1 MMSRRRGGAS
11 GMNGSALAGL
21 ALAGL
26 ALAGL
31 ALAGLALAGLT
42 LGRPALA
49 EEPPGPH
56 AAGRAVY
63 TKWCAPCHDPG
74 VIHPGTNALTVKY
87 QGVKPGVL
95 LEWKDLP
102 PETVSYLVRHGIS
115 VMPQFRKTEIS
126 DADLDAL
133 AKFLSRNTPTH

>member
-1 MMSRRRGGAS
+1 MIRQRGAAGA
-11 GMNGSALAGL
+11 MDGSALTGWL
-21 ALAGL
+21 
-26 ALAGL
+26 
-31 ALAGLALAGLT
+31 LAGLT
-42 LGRPALA
+42 ILGSALIGSA
-49 EEPPGPH
+49 SVLPVHAQTSSDPH

-74 VIHPGTNALTVKY
+74 IMHPGTNALTVKY

-95 LEWKDLP
+95 LEWKDLR
-102 PETVSYLVRHGIS
+102 PETVKQVVRHGIS

-133 AKFLSRNTPTH
+133 AKFLSRNTPVH

>member
-1 MMSRRRGGAS
+1 
-11 GMNGSALAGL
+11 MNGSTLAGL
-21 ALAGL
+21 ALTGL
-26 ALAGL
+26 ALG
-31 ALAGLALAGLT
+31 GS
-42 LGRPALA
+42 ALA
-49 EEPPGPH
+49 EERSDPH

-95 LEWKDLP
+95 LEWKDLL

-115 VMPQFRKTEIS
+115 VMPQFRKTEIG

>member
-1 MMSRRRGGAS
+1 MSRRRRRREAR
-11 GMNGSALAGL
+11 MLRESALTGL

-26 ALAGL
+26 IIGGSVLA
-31 ALAGLALAGLT
+31 
-42 LGRPALA
+42 A
-49 EEPPGPH
+49 EPSDPY

-74 VIHPGTNALTVKY
+74 VIHPGTNALTAKY
-87 QGVKPGVL
+87 QGVKSGVL

-102 PETVSYLVRHGIS
+102 PELVRHLVRNGIS

-133 AKFLSRNTPTH
+133 AKFLSRNTPSH

>member
-1 MMSRRRGGAS
+1 MSPGFGGARPT
-11 GMNGSALAGL
+11 ALPVLALVGL
-21 ALAGL
+21 AA
-26 ALAGL
+26 AA
-31 ALAGLALAGLT
+31 LT
-42 LGRPALA
+42 LCGYAPAA
-49 EEPPGPH
+49 EPSDPH
-56 AAGRAVY
+56 AVGRAVY

-95 LEWKDLP
+95 LEWKDLQ
-102 PETVSYLVRHGIS
+102 PETVKFLVRHGIS

-133 AKFLSRNTPTH
+133 AKFLSRNTPAH

>member
-1 MMSRRRGGAS
+1 MSRRRGEPRVV
-11 GMNGSALAGL
+11 NGSALAV
-21 ALAGL
+21 
-26 ALAGL
+26 
-31 ALAGLALAGLT
+31 ALAGLT
-42 LGRPALA
+42 LGGSALA
-49 EEPPGPH
+49 GEPSDPL

-63 TKWCAPCHDPG
+63 AKWCAPCHDPG

-87 QGVKPGVL
+87 RGVKSGVL
-95 LEWKDLP
+95 LEWQDLA

-133 AKFLSRNTPTH
+133 AKFLSRNTPTR